1 MSEIF
6 LMVTA
11 GIRCW
16 YLVGGGQT
24 RCSAPPY
31 CTGRPPRYKYP
42 ASAVNSTQ
50 AETPRSRQRNIHSSL
65 GTLRS
70 VGETG
75 IKQKQQLPYYVSPGK
90 VRVLRGH
97 GRLSLC
103 TRASRQGCTRTSVWV
118 TALHQPRLP
127 TPGLLRCSLPLGHP
141 PPLSLTAGG
150 QSARGRKTGD
160 CFQPNSADLGQP
172 KASPHPVFLC
182 LNQNTLQT
190 FILEPVCLKKSYKE
204 AQERKTDL
212 QKDKKKKKLPC
223 IG

>member
-97 GRLSLC
+97 GLLSLC

-141 PPLSLTAGG
+141 PHCPSPQAVSLPGGERQVTA
-150 QSARGRKTGD
+150 SNPILLTW
-160 CFQPNSADLGQP
+160 
-172 KASPHPVFLC
+172 ASPRPALTPFS
-182 LNQNTLQT
+182 
-190 FILEPVCLKKSYKE
+190 F
-204 AQERKTDL
+204 A
-212 QKDKKKKKLPC
+212 
-223 IG
+223 